1 VPDPNG
7 LCFSP
12 DYKKLY
18 VASTGKGPGDT
29 GAGGKGDIH
38 VFDVNGDGTLG
49 NHKVFSDMVID
60 GVHCGPD
67 GLRADVDGNL
77 WCSSNAVLG
86 YSGVVVLAPDATPI
100 GRLRLPEVVSNV
112 CFGGP
117 KRNRLFM
124 TGSQSIYVLQVQ
136 TQGAAP
142 G

>member
-1 VPDPNG
+1 
-7 LCFSP
+7 
-12 DYKKLY
+12 
-18 VASTGKGPGDT
+18 
-29 GAGGKGDIH
+29 
-38 VFDVNGDGTLG
+38 
-49 NHKVFSDMVID
+49 MVID

-142 G
+142 ARPLSGPRADGLTLTG